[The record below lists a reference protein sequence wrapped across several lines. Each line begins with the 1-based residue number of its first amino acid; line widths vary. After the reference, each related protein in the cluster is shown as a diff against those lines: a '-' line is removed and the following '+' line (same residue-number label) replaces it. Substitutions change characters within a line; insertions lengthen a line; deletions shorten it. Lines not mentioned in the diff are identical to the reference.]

1 MAQIKKSYLID
12 APIEDVWRA
21 LTDADAIEAWG
32 AGPVNMKAQRGHKFS
47 LWGGDIYGTVVD
59 VEPPHRLVEEW
70 FGGPWNVPSM
80 AVFTLAEEKDGA
92 TRLELDH
99 EGVPA
104 DEVEEFSAGW
114 DDYYLGALKRCLEGS

>member
-12 APIEDVWRA
+12 ASIAEVWHA
-21 LTDADAIEAWG
+21 LTDPDAIEKWG
-32 AGPVNMKAQRGHKFS
+32 AGPVDMKPLRGHAFS

-70 FGGPWNVPSM
+70 FGGPWDVPSI
-80 AVFTLAEEKDGA
+80 AVFTLAEEDGG

-99 EGVPA
+99 EGVPE
-104 DEVEEFSAGW
+104 DEAAEFSAGW
-114 DDYYLGALKRCLEGS
+114 DEFYFGAMKRLLEGA